1 MLQRGQQPSASSTAA
16 AEDEFRIDVEDL
28 FADNILSGQRTSKLL
43 HKASAAGI
51 RGINRRLRRTI
62 GVQFQKTQETSQ
74 TKQNKTET
82 TCSQTVSP

>member
-1 MLQRGQQPSASSTAA
+1 MFQRGQQPSASSTAA

-51 RGINRRLRRTI
+51 RGINKRLRRTI
-62 GVQFQKTQETSQ
+62 GANRSTNMQF
-74 TKQNKTET
+74 
-82 TCSQTVSP
+82 